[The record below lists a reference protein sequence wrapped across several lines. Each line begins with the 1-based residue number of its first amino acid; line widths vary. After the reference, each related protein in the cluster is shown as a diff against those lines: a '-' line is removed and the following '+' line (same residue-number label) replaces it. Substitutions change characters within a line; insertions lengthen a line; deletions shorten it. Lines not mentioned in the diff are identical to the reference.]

1 MAGLTWT
8 EEKIAGAALLHHVAH
23 AGTVEVGRVMYD
35 GSNDFWVWSTQ
46 LAEDAWGYGK
56 TAEGAKGGFEAWLKN
71 WIENFRPIF
80 EQLGGNSRGA

>member
-1 MAGLTWT
+1 MPGLTWT
-8 EEKIAGAALLHHVAH
+8 EEKIAGAALRHHVAH

-56 TAEGAKGGFEAWLKN
+56 SVEGAKGGFEAWLKT
-71 WIENFRPIF
+71 WIENFRPLF
-80 EQLGGNSRGA
+80 EQLSRNG